1 MTLYKLDDFHPNYK
15 EELFDGDDIKGLD
28 VYAGRSDD
36 KIGSIENALVDEQGR
51 FRYFVIDTGF
61 WIFGKKVLL
70 PVGKCHIDAK
80 AKRIN
85 AIGIVNKKQIEDLP
99 EYHESKTP
107 DRQHEEQVKKVY
119 HSPVMKSLEEPNIN
133 LVPSPSISSPVE
145 TSNRHNYDYQQDP
158 SLYNLDHDNHQTLKL
173 YEERL
178 VTNKKRQQTGEVVLA
193 KHVETQIA
201 SISLPLEKDRIV
213 IERSTPTNRNAT
225 AAKDVSFQEGELV
238 RMKVY
243 EETANVHKEAF
254 VREEVTIKKEVDV
267 DTVKAQ
273 ETLRREEL
281 DIDTRGRLDI
291 DTQDN

>member
-1 MTLYKLDDFHPNYK
+1 DLDP
-15 EELFDGDDIKGLD
+15 
-28 VYAGRSDD
+28 
-36 KIGSIENALVDEQGR
+36 
-51 FRYFVIDTGF
+51 
-61 WIFGKKVLL
+61 
-70 PVGKCHIDAK
+70 
-80 AKRIN
+80 
-85 AIGIVNKKQIEDLP
+85 
-99 EYHESKTP
+99 
-107 DRQHEEQVKKVY
+107 
-119 HSPVMKSLEEPNIN
+119 
-133 LVPSPSISSPVE
+133 
-145 TSNRHNYDYQQDP
+145 
-158 SLYNLDHDNHQTLKL
+158 DNHQTLKL

-225 AAKDVSFQEGELV
+225 AVKDVNFREGELV

-267 DTVKAQ
+267 NTVKAQ

-281 DIDTRGRLDI
+281 DIDTSGRLDI